1 MDGKYKCKG
10 CKDYLPRSEFIS
22 SRTPSKITLK
32 CTSCRKIDSERTAR
46 SYAKK
51 RSLVQKKPSSSSSK
65 KIRPKKSSP
74 FNYSSDCQESTSSSC
89 TTISRAPRKPLCNQD
104 FATLLHEQDYM
115 CAGPDK
121 TISPSNFCL
130 NNEFGRK
137 ITTLN
142 NIDHIEKY
150 AEGGSSKIA
159 NLQLLCPNCHAYK
172 CSLERKSENGQSM
185 TKEERETLKFFTK
198 PKEIYN

>member
-1 MDGKYKCKG
+1 MDGTYKCKG

-51 RSLVQKKPSSSSSK
+51 RSLVQKKPSSSSK
-65 KIRPKKSSP
+65 KIRPKKSSQVAC
-74 FNYSSDCQESTSSSC
+74 SSDGSDSSLTSC
-89 TTISRAPRKPLCNQD
+89 APTTRAPRKPLCNQD

-159 NLQLLCPNCHAYK
+159 NLQLLCHNCHGLK

-185 TKEERETLKFFTK
+185 TKEERDTLKFFTK